1 MPRKINQEST
11 SDGASRAIDR
21 MFSPILSMALF
32 FVGATEFMLSSMLSP
47 LAQAFHSSPS
57 KAAWLISSYAFSYAL
72 ASPILGYV
80 SDRMDRKKLLIIAL
94 ALFSIDTLAIVL
106 APTLG
111 MAMLFRVFGGIAAAI
126 IIPTTFAI
134 IAEVVP
140 ARHQSGA
147 MGKVMLGMTLGIALG
162 PALAGALSDIKGW
175 RAPFVSVSVGCWL
188 VFWMARRRLPVKIAP
203 THADS
208 RSWAWL
214 AQWRIVRPL
223 LAKGAWNGT
232 GVAGFLLSGE
242 VLRRHYDFSPSQVG
256 FAMAVFGVGLGAG
269 NLSAGLWRRY
279 FNRNENL
286 LVCVL
291 LMLALA
297 MSSYMLLPLPLPG
310 ALLCL
315 GLWGAALGLGAPVS
329 TVVLANRAGSNKGM
343 VLSFAETFN
352 NITILASI
360 PVTAKLLELAGSA
373 AAMSVLAIGLAIGG
387 SLTVLDSLLSKPRP
401 A

>member
-1 MPRKINQEST
+1 VPEKISEEF
-11 SDGASRAIDR
+11 ASASANRAVDR
-21 MFSPILSMALF
+21 MFLPTLSMAVF

-111 MAMLFRVFGGIAAAI
+111 MAMLFRVFGGIASAI

-188 VFWMARRRLPVKIAP
+188 VSWMARRRLPAKI
-203 THADS
+203 TQTQADS
-208 RSWAWL
+208 QGWAWL
-214 AQWRIVRPL
+214 TQWQIVRPL